1 MRNIFSKFFRLF
13 EIETENGFDKIIS
26 ENKLEE
32 KVQYVCR
39 VLSSCAQLKCNN
51 PLSALEN
58 VFKWA
63 MHAIEREESRITEQH
78 PSYSRILH
86 RWFKGTLRAIQ
97 AIKCETRELI
107 KSKTHFH
114 ERTR

>member
-1 MRNIFSKFFRLF
+1 MRNIFTTFFRLF
-13 EIETENGFDKIIS
+13 EIETEYGFDKIIT

-32 KVQYVCR
+32 KTQYVCR

-51 PLSALEN
+51 PLSVLEN

-63 MHAIEREESRITEQH
+63 MHTIEREEPRIIKQH
-78 PSYSRILH
+78 PAYSRILH

-97 AIKCETRELI
+97 TIKCETKELI
-107 KSKTHFH
+107 KSKSYFH